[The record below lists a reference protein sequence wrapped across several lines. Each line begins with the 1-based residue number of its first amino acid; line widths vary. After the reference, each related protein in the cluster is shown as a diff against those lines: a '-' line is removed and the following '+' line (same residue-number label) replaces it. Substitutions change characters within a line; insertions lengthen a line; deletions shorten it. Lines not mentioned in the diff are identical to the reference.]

1 MKMSKMNT
9 EKKVID
15 RKSSL
20 ARLRTLSTQTLQE
33 VAGGTGHLTYTLRDA
48 VITGYQD

>member
-1 MKMSKMNT
+1 MSKTNT

-20 ARLRTLSTQTLQE
+20 AGLRTLSTQTLQE
-33 VAGGTGHLTYTLRDA
+33 VAGGRGYLTYTLHD
-48 VITGYQD
+48 VLISGYQS

>member
-15 RKSSL
+15 RKTSL
-20 ARLRTLSTQTLQE
+20 ARLRTLATQALQE
-33 VAGGTGHLTYTLRDA
+33 VAGGRGHLTYTLQDG
-48 VITGYQD
+48 IISGYQA